1 MTART
6 RYITGACTVQCRPNP
21 EAALIVLGAFHSVD
35 PAHKPPRS
43 SESESGSESGGTM
56 TGTASRLDVA
66 RAHALAAQAHFEMFA
81 AHPVQRAGW
90 ADDFWRRPA
99 PLQQQQQQPVHG
111 HARVDGAG
119 DRAQPTQTH
128 AHAHGR
134 AQAQAQAQAHV
145 QAQAQESEHIT
156 RALHHASESAR
167 LGLVSTLGLRL
178 GLAARELGEGC
189 GVDAHGSLWRGRGRG
204 RLAERARRFRPLW
217 GAVDECLRELYE
229 EARGALRRGSG
240 DSSANT
246 VTNEWVC
253 GAEGCG
259 RRSNANANATEK
271 SSAGGPLQFK
281 ACAGKCPPDLKPR
294 YCSKQCQVKV
304 RAPVLAGFFF
314 CADRDVL

>member
-1 MTART
+1 
-6 RYITGACTVQCRPNP
+6 
-21 EAALIVLGAFHSVD
+21 
-35 PAHKPPRS
+35 
-43 SESESGSESGGTM
+43 M

-90 ADDFWRRPA
+90 ADDFWRRP
-99 PLQQQQQQPVHG
+99 PQPVQQQQSV
-111 HARVDGAG
+111 HARVDGEG
-119 DRAQPTQTH
+119 DPTQT
-128 AHAHGR
+128 
-134 AQAQAQAQAHV
+134 QAQAHAQARARAHAQA

>member
-189 GVDAHGSLWRGRGRG
+189 GVDAHGPLWRGRG

-217 GAVDECLRELYE
+217 GAVDECLRGLYE
-229 EARGALRRGSG
+229 EARGALRHG
-240 DSSANT
+240 DDEYA
-246 VTNEWVC
+246 C
-253 GAEGCG
+253 GAEGCA
-259 RRSNANANATEK
+259 RTCSK
-271 SSAGGPLQFK
+271 SSAAFK
-281 ACAGKCPPDLKPR
+281 ACAGRCPADLKPR

-304 RAPVLAGFFF
+304 GISVLDELFF
-314 CADRDVL
+314 CADGDVISLQR